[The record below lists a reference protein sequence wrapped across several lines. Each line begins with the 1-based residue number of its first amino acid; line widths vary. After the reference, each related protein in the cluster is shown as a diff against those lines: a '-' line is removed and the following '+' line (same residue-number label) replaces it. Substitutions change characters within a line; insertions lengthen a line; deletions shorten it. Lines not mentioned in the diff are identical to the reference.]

1 MSKAKVLVIDD
12 EDIVLTSCYR
22 VLTPEG
28 YDVKIATRGLD
39 GLQMLKNDQYDVVLL
54 DVKMPDMDGIEVL
67 RRIKKEWPDIPV
79 IIITGYSAISDAVF
93 AIELGAYDYIEK
105 PFVPNTILS
114 AVNKALGYEMEE
126 QEGK

>member
-1 MSKAKVLVIDD
+1 MSEVRVLVIDD
-12 EDIVLTSCYR
+12 EDIVLKSCYR

-28 YDVKIATRGLD
+28 YDVKMATKGLD
-39 GLQMLKNDQYDVVLL
+39 GLQMLKNDKYDVVLV

-93 AIELGAYDYIEK
+93 AIKLGAYDYIEK
-105 PFVPNTILS
+105 PFAPDTILS
-114 AVNKALGYEMEE
+114 SVKKALGYEMEE